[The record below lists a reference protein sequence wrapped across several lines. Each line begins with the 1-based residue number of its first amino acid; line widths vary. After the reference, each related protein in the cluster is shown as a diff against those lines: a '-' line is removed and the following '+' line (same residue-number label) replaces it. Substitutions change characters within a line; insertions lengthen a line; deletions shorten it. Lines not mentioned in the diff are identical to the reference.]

1 MFYLKT
7 KSFSKGECNQQIN
20 TEQKVFVQNVSVS
33 IARPHSVAP
42 SRCKNIT
49 LAELVLEK
57 QALCLPWL
65 ILFSLVSIKTGRP
78 MHT

>member
-1 MFYLKT
+1 M
-7 KSFSKGECNQQIN
+7 
-20 TEQKVFVQNVSVS
+20 QNVSVS

-49 LAELVLEK
+49 FAELVVEK

-65 ILFSLVSIKTGRP
+65 IVFSLASIKTGRL